1 MGRAVIVTDTDLIVY
16 LLIASP
22 HSAQAE
28 KVYRRDPHWVA
39 PSLWRSEF
47 RNVLAFYVRRNRVAL
62 EEAVARMKAAESLME
77 SQEFGVTSARVLEL
91 SAASG
96 CSAYD
101 CEFVA
106 LAQSLGVPLVSSDRQ
121 VLAKFKPRAISPEVF
136 CAR

>member
-1 MGRAVIVTDTDLIVY
+1 MGQAVIVTDTNLIVY

-28 KVYRRDPHWVA
+28 EVYRRDPHWVA
-39 PSLWRSEF
+39 PSIWRSQF
-47 RNVLAFYVRRNRVAL
+47 RNVLAFYLRRDRLPL

-77 SQEFGVTSARVLEL
+77 SQEFGVASAPVLEL
-91 SAASG
+91 SAASV
-96 CSAYD
+96 CSACD

-106 LAQSLGVPLVSSDRQ
+106 LAESLGVPLVSLDRQ
-121 VLAKFKPRAISPEVF
+121 VLAKFKPRAISPEAF

>member
-1 MGRAVIVTDTDLIVY
+1 VGQAVIVTDTNLIVY

-22 HSAQAE
+22 HSARAE
-28 KVYRRDPHWVA
+28 EVYRRDPHWVA

-47 RNVLAFYVRRNRVAL
+47 RNVLAFYLRRKQLAL
-62 EEAVARMKAAESLME
+62 EEAVTRMNAAESLME

-106 LAQSLGVPLVSSDRQ
+106 LAESLGAPLVSSDRQ
-121 VLAKFKPRAISPEVF
+121 VLAKFKPRAISPEAF